1 MSNGVSINLF
11 LVDGSIDGVI
21 KAESPNWT
29 GQCLK
34 FPADKLLDVIQR
46 DEIKDKVGIYFLFG
60 DESLYI
66 GESESLDVRLK
77 QHLKDDKNDKN
88 NWWNQ
93 TVIFSSSNN
102 FLTKAHVKYLENKL
116 IELARKTIKFKC
128 TNLNNG
134 VKTKLNEALQ
144 NDADNFIEYV
154 QNFVA
159 ILGFNIFV
167 GTSKI
172 DISQVAGDS
181 LNEFYINE
189 KGVFA
194 EGLIIGSGGILVK
207 SNSQA
212 VDKETPSIS
221 VAAKRARQQLLEN
234 GILKLVD
241 GKYIF
246 QEDFQFDSLS
256 SASSVILG
264 RSSNGRTCWRQRSS
278 NKTFKELEIEQ
289 LDKIDKEK

>member
-1 MSNGVSINLF
+1 MSGGVSINLF

-77 QHLKDDKNDKN
+77 QHLLGDKSD
-88 NWWNQ
+88 WWNQ

-116 IELARKTIKFKC
+116 IELARKTIQFKC
-128 TNLNNG
+128 TNLNDG

-172 DISQVAGDS
+172 DTNQVTGDN

-189 KGVFA
+189 KGVVA

-207 SNSQA
+207 SSSQA
-212 VDKETPSIS
+212 LYKETPSIS
-221 VAAKRARQQLLEN
+221 IAAKRVRQQLVEKM
-234 GILKLVD
+234 ILKLVD
-241 GKYIF
+241 GKYLF

-256 SASSVILG
+256 SASSAILG
-264 RSSNGRTCWRQRSS
+264 RSSNGRTCWKQKSS

-289 LDKIDKEK
+289 LDKIDKEQK

>member
-1 MSNGVSINLF
+1 MSGGVSINLF

-77 QHLKDDKNDKN
+77 QHLLGDKSD
-88 NWWNQ
+88 WWNQ

-116 IELARKTIKFKC
+116 IELARKTIQFKC
-128 TNLNNG
+128 TNLNDG

-167 GTSKI
+167 GASKI
-172 DISQVAGDS
+172 DTNQVTGDS

-189 KGVFA
+189 KGVVA

-207 SNSQA
+207 SSSQA
-212 VDKETPSIS
+212 VYKETPSIS
-221 VAAKRARQQLLEN
+221 IAAKRVRQQLVEKM
-234 GILKLVD
+234 ILKLVD
-241 GKYIF
+241 GKYVF

-256 SASSVILG
+256 SASSAILG
-264 RSSNGRTCWRQRSS
+264 RSSNGRTCWKQKSS

-289 LDKIDKEK
+289 LDKIDKEQK

>member
-1 MSNGVSINLF
+1 MSGGVSINLF

-77 QHLKDDKNDKN
+77 QHLLGDKSD
-88 NWWNQ
+88 WWNQ

-116 IELARKTIKFKC
+116 IELARKTIQFKC
-128 TNLNNG
+128 TNLNDG

-172 DISQVAGDS
+172 DTNQVAGDS

-189 KGVFA
+189 KGVVA

-207 SNSQA
+207 SSSQA
-212 VDKETPSIS
+212 VYKETPSIS
-221 VAAKRARQQLLEN
+221 IAAKRVRQQLVEKM
-234 GILKLVD
+234 ILKLVD
-241 GKYIF
+241 VKYVF

-256 SASSVILG
+256 SASSAILG
-264 RSSNGRTCWRQRSS
+264 RSSNGRTCWKQKSS

-289 LDKIDKEK
+289 LDKIDKEQK

>member
-66 GESESLDVRLK
+66 GESESLDERLK
-77 QHLKDDKNDKN
+77 QHLTSDKSD
-88 NWWNQ
+88 WWNQ

-102 FLTKAHVKYLENKL
+102 FLTKAHVKYLENKV

-128 TNLNNG
+128 INLNNG

-144 NDADNFIEYV
+144 NDADNFIGYV

-159 ILGFNIFV
+159 ILGFDIFV
-167 GTSKI
+167 DTTKVI
-172 DISQVAGDS
+172 MNQISENVLS
-181 LNEFYINE
+181 EFYIRE

-194 EGLIIGSGGILVK
+194 NGFIIDSGGILVRAD
-207 SNSQA
+207 SEAVINS
-212 VDKETPSIS
+212 KETASIG
-221 VAAKRARQQLLEN
+221 VAAKRTRQQLVEN
-234 GILKLVD
+234 GILKLVND
-241 GKYIF
+241 RYVF

-256 SASSVILG
+256 SASSAILG
-264 RSSNGRTCWRQRSS
+264 RSSNGKQCWVQKIS

-289 LDKIDKEK
+289 LDKIDKEKQ

>member
-1 MSNGVSINLF
+1 MSSGVSINLF

-60 DESLYI
+60 DESLYV

-77 QHLKDDKNDKN
+77 QHLTGDKSD
-88 NWWNQ
+88 WWNQ
-93 TVIFSSSNN
+93 TVVFSSSNN

-116 IELARKTIKFKC
+116 IELARRTIKFKC
-128 TNLNNG
+128 TNLNDG

-159 ILGFNIFV
+159 ILGFDIFV
-167 GTSKI
+167 DTSKAI
-172 DISQVAGDS
+172 VNQISDNV
-181 LNEFYINE
+181 LNEFYIRE
-189 KGVFA
+189 KGVYADGF
-194 EGLIIGSGGILVK
+194 IINSGGILVK
-207 SNSQA
+207 SNSEA
-212 VDKETPSIS
+212 VIKDRETASIGI
-221 VAAKRARQQLLEN
+221 AAKRTRQQLLEN
-234 GILKLVD
+234 EILKLVND
-241 GKYIF
+241 KYVF

-264 RSSNGRTCWRQRSS
+264 RSSNGKQCWIQKAS

-289 LDKIDKEK
+289 LDKIDKEQE